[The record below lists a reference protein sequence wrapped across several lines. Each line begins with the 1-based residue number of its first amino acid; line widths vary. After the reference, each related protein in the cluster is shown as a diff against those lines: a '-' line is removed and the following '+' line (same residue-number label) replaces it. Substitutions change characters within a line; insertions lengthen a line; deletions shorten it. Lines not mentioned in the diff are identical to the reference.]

1 MRHGY
6 AAAMPGSNVKILALH
21 LLAGQGPGVLLIWL
35 IGVVGADSVE

>member
-21 LLAGQGPGVLLIWL
+21 LLAGRPGRWAVG
-35 IGVVGADSVE
+35 GVG